1 MYKCSC
7 PEDLDRLKLVS
18 LCVCTQKKCSC
29 IEPGSQ
35 GLDDVDT
42 GSLGPQGEPIAVR
55 LTCCVQLLL
64 PS

>member
-35 GLDDVDT
+35 GLDDTLV
-42 GSLGPQGEPIAVR
+42 PWVPKGEPIAVR
-55 LTCCVQLLL
+55 
-64 PS
+64 